1 MQKIDK
7 PLILEDVEYK
17 RSIHDQLDKEWS
29 WLNPKCADIDQP
41 ANYYESS
48 LAEWHS
54 FDTLASDQECDVVVI
69 GGGLLGSSTA
79 LHLSELGID
88 TILVEKTELAAQ
100 LQGEM
105 AGNLPQVWHVGKLPK
120 CCSI

>member
-41 ANYYESS
+41 ANYY
-48 LAEWHS
+48 
-54 FDTLASDQECDVVVI
+54 
-69 GGGLLGSSTA
+69 
-79 LHLSELGID
+79 
-88 TILVEKTELAAQ
+88 
-100 LQGEM
+100 
-105 AGNLPQVWHVGKLPK
+105 
-120 CCSI
+120 